1 MTLVRWDPFREL
13 MNVHDRLN
21 QLFSDSSARGQDDL
35 YGNWNPAVDIFEQ
48 GDDLILRAE
57 VPGVQRENLNI
68 QVEDGTLVLS
78 GERRR
83 ESEVRE
89 ENAYRLERS
98 YGKFSR
104 SFRLPATVDPARIT
118 AQYRDGVLEVRLPKL
133 EEARPRKIQIQAS

>member
-13 MNVHDRLN
+13 MNVQGRLN
-21 QLFSDSSARGQDDL
+21 QILADSANIGRDDA
-35 YGNWNPAVDIFEQ
+35 YGTWVPPVDIFER
-48 GDDLILRAE
+48 GDELVIRAE
-57 VPGVQRENLNI
+57 IPGINREELDI

-83 ESEVRE
+83 EEQVEE

-104 SFRLPATVDPARIT
+104 SFRLPTTVDTSKIT
-118 AQYRDGVLEVRLPKL
+118 AQYKDGVLEVVLPKL
-133 EEARPRKIQIQAS
+133 EEAKPRTVKIHAA